1 LPSFASS
8 IDGSGGQLVFWGGWS
23 PGDGPWCLMGM
34 LTDRDGL
41 MSAYRMPHV
50 SRTQQRE
57 MLDRL
62 RGQYDGFTVEVPA
75 EFAAGRLR
83 WALDLRQQSSSL
95 FEGDVAEVRLALE
108 GVEPVPEVE
117 LSLDASQEADLP
129 GLLAASADLA
139 KEPSFGSWLRLPAA
153 QMAALQAEMAAADA
167 ATAAAARQRVYQDWL
182 NGGELQRLAVRLDIQ
197 AWLLHCTGRSVA
209 ALQAIA
215 VARALRAGGTPW
227 TAVPLL
233 TALMQAAAPL
243 PAASTAAEAP

>member
-1 LPSFASS
+1 
-8 IDGSGGQLVFWGGWS
+8 
-23 PGDGPWCLMGM
+23 
-34 LTDRDGL
+34 
-41 MSAYRMPHV
+41 
-50 SRTQQRE
+50 
-57 MLDRL
+57 
-62 RGQYDGFTVEVPA
+62 
-75 EFAAGRLR
+75 
-83 WALDLRQQSSSL
+83 
-95 FEGDVAEVRLALE
+95 VRLALK